1 MIAIILPFYQNST
14 SCKPSIKAEN
24 LPPLGGLWEAVK
36 SEEDVGNSRQD
47 TKLNVTATS
56 SSQSDTTMKLAP
68 RCSTLEENDI
78 IRMQNLKKVNHY
90 IRCLLIDYLSLVLT
104 KSVDSNFCM
113 F

>member
-36 SEEDVGNSRQD
+36 SEEDVGNSRQENI
-47 TKLNVTATS
+47 LAAT
-56 SSQSDTTMKLAP
+56 SQSDTTMQLAP
-68 RCSTLEENDI
+68 RYTTLEENAI

-90 IRCLLIDYLSLVLT
+90 IHYLLIDYLSLVLT

-113 F
+113 I